1 MGNYN
6 PPLISC
12 DNIKIKRNH
21 SYALCKQSYQRTRHP
36 PRRVLSFL
44 RDGLPQGDR
53 YDRCIGKEVLRRQRY
68 PLLRWPCA
76 KPVYPQAMIG
86 HALNAKCFRLALTLR
101 DSNAPPIEIMSLL

>member
-53 YDRCIGKEVLRRQRY
+53 YDRCIGKRSAAPTAISPVAMALRKTCISASNDRARAQRQVLPLGAEITRQQ
-68 PLLRWPCA
+68 CA
-76 KPVYPQAMIG
+76 
-86 HALNAKCFRLALTLR
+86 
-101 DSNAPPIEIMSLL
+101 PIEIMSLL